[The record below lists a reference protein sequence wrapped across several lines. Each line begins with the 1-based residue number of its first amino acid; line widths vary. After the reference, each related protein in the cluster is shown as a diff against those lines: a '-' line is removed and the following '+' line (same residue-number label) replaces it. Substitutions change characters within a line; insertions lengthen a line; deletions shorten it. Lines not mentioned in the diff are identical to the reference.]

1 MKEQQQPKTA
11 TLGHALFVILFLV
24 VILAFSLIVL
34 GSDPHIPLILA
45 TIVAG
50 LVGVFILGYSWSDL
64 EESIIATIGMAMQA
78 VLILMVIGSIIGT
91 WILSGTVPTMIYY
104 GLQILSPGIFL
115 VATTLI
121 CMIVSVSTGSSWT
134 TAGTVGIAL
143 MGVGIGLGIPEGVVA
158 GAIVSGAYF
167 GDKMSPLSDTT
178 NLAPAMAGT
187 TLFEHIKS
195 MMYTT
200 IPAIIIALILFA
212 IMGSSYAGQELNAA
226 EISSMLAAMR
236 ENFNINLALLI
247 PPIVVIA
254 IVVMKIPALPGL
266 MTGVLLGGVFAAIF
280 QGAGLGEFIDAAHY
294 GFYLESGN
302 EIVDELLSRGGLD
315 GMMWTISLILIAL
328 SFGGVL
334 EKTGMLHAIGGAILQ
349 FANSTGSLIA
359 ATVLTCFAV
368 NLLSGEQYISLVIP
382 GRMYRDAYK
391 EKGIHPSIL
400 SRALEGGGTVT
411 SALIPWNTCGA
422 FMWSTLGVHPFTYL
436 PYAFFNLSM
445 PVVEIIAGFMGYG
458 VFYEDGTKVNA
469 KAS

>member
-1 MKEQQQPKTA
+1 MKEQQQPKKA

-34 GSDPHIPLILA
+34 GSDPHIPLILS

-115 VATTLI
+115 VATALI
-121 CMIVSVSTGSSWT
+121 CMVVSVSTGSSWT

-200 IPAIIIALILFA
+200 IPAIIIALILFGV
-212 IMGSSYAGQELNAA
+212 MGGRYAGQELNAA
-226 EISSMLAAMR
+226 EINSMLAAMA

-349 FANSTGSLIA
+349 FANNTGSLIA

-368 NLLSGEQYISLVIP
+368 NLLAGEQYIALVIP

-391 EKGIHPSIL
+391 EKGIHPKVL

-436 PYAFFNLSM
+436 PYAYFNLAM

-458 VFYEDGTKVNA
+458 VFNEDGTKVNA
-469 KAS
+469 KA

>member
-195 MMYTT
+195 MMWTT
-200 IPAIIIALILFA
+200 IPAILIALVLFG
-212 IMGSSYAGQELNAA
+212 IMGGRYAGQELNVA
-226 EISSMLAAMR
+226 EINAMLAAMS

-436 PYAFFNLSM
+436 PYAFFNLTM
-445 PVVEIIAGFMGYG
+445 PVVEIIAGFLGWG
-458 VFYEDGTKVNA
+458 VFNEDGTKVNT
-469 KAS
+469 KAA

>member
-195 MMYTT
+195 MMWTT
-200 IPAIIIALILFA
+200 IPAILIALVLFGV
-212 IMGSSYAGQELNAA
+212 MGGRYAGQELNVA
-226 EISSMLAAMR
+226 EINAMLAAMS

-334 EKTGMLHAIGGAILQ
+334 EKTGMLHAIGSAILQ
-349 FANSTGSLIA
+349 FAHNSGSLIA

-391 EKGIHPSIL
+391 EKGIHPKIL

-436 PYAFFNLSM
+436 PYAFFNLAM
-445 PVVEIIAGFMGYG
+445 PVVEIIAGFLGWG
-458 VFYEDGTKVNA
+458 VFNEDGTKVNA
-469 KAS
+469 KA

>member
-34 GSDPHIPLILA
+34 GSDPHVPLILA
-45 TIVAG
+45 TIVAA

-115 VATTLI
+115 VATALI
-121 CMIVSVSTGSSWT
+121 CMIVSVATGSSWT

-187 TLFEHIKS
+187 TLFEHIRS
-195 MMYTT
+195 MMWTT
-200 IPAIIIALILFA
+200 IPAITIALILFG
-212 IMGSSYAGQELNAA
+212 IMGANYAGMELNVT
-226 EISSMLAAMR
+226 EINAMLSVMS

-294 GFYLESGN
+294 GFSLESGN
-302 EIVDELLSRGGLD
+302 AIVDELLSRGGLD

-334 EKTGMLHAIGGAILQ
+334 EKTGMLQAIAGAILQ
-349 FANSTGSLIA
+349 FANNTGSLIA

-368 NLLSGEQYISLVIP
+368 NLLAGEQYISLVIP

-391 EKGIHPSIL
+391 EKGIHPKIL

-436 PYAFFNLSM
+436 PYAFFNLTM
-445 PVVEIIAGFMGYG
+445 PVVEIIAGFLGFG
-458 VFYEDGTKVNA
+458 VFNEDGTKVNA
-469 KAS
+469 KA

>member
-1 MKEQQQPKTA
+1 MKEQQQPKKA

-34 GSDPHIPLILA
+34 GSDPHIPLILS

-115 VATTLI
+115 VATALI
-121 CMIVSVSTGSSWT
+121 CMVVSVSTGSSWT

-200 IPAIIIALILFA
+200 IPAIIIALILFGV
-212 IMGSSYAGQELNAA
+212 MGGRYAGQELNAA
-226 EISSMLAAMR
+226 EINSMLAAMA

-280 QGAGLGEFIDAAHY
+280 QGAGLGEIIDAAHY

-349 FANSTGSLIA
+349 FANNTGSLIA

-368 NLLSGEQYISLVIP
+368 NLLAGEQYIALVIP

-391 EKGIHPSIL
+391 EKGIHPKVL

-436 PYAFFNLSM
+436 PYAYFNLAM

-458 VFYEDGTKVNA
+458 VFNEDGTKVNA
-469 KAS
+469 KA

>member
-1 MKEQQQPKTA
+1 MNEKKQAKQA
-11 TLGHALFVILFLV
+11 TLGHALFVILFLIV
-24 VILAFSLIVL
+24 TLAFSLIVI

-50 LVGVFILGYSWSDL
+50 LVGVFVLNFSWSDL

-115 VATTLI
+115 VATLVI

-200 IPAIIIALILFA
+200 VPAIIIALILFA
-212 IMGSSYAGQELNAA
+212 VLSGRYTGQELNAS
-226 EISSMLAAMR
+226 EINGMLAVMS

-266 MTGVLLGGVFAAIF
+266 MTGVLLGGVFAAVF
-280 QGAGLGEFIDAAHY
+280 QGIKAE
-294 GFYLESGN
+294 
-302 EIVDELLSRGGLD
+302 V
-315 GMMWTISLILIAL
+315 
-328 SFGGVL
+328 
-334 EKTGMLHAIGGAILQ
+334 
-349 FANSTGSLIA
+349 
-359 ATVLTCFAV
+359 TV
-368 NLLSGEQYISLVIP
+368 P
-382 GRMYRDAYK
+382 P
-391 EKGIHPSIL
+391 PSKA
-400 SRALEGGGTVT
+400 RER
-411 SALIPWNTCGA
+411 
-422 FMWSTLGVHPFTYL
+422 TLGWIP
-436 PYAFFNLSM
+436 LSL
-445 PVVEIIAGFMGYG
+445 
-458 VFYEDGTKVNA
+458 
-469 KAS
+469 